1 LNVGFRN
8 SFARDLRRIRD
19 QELLS
24 RVQQVIEQVEGADG
38 FGEIAHVKKLKGSED
53 YYRIRVS
60 NYRVGIIVADDTVIF
75 VRFLY
80 RRNIYRYFP

>member
-24 RVQQVIEQVEGADG
+24 RVQQVIEQVVGAG
-38 FGEIAHVKKLKGSED
+38 GLGEIAHVKKLKGSEG
-53 YYRIRVS
+53 YYHIRVS
-60 NYRVGIIVADDTVIF
+60 NYRIG
-75 VRFLY
+75 L
-80 RRNIYRYFP
+80 